1 MTTFRMDYDKELQSF
16 INECISTSINEY
28 ILSETARIR
37 PWNSIDYMKTNPL
50 QVDVSDEAYQYVDD
64 DSAFS
69 NMPKKKAEIKDKY
82 QDELTKRVRDR
93 VGKDQVKLKDLMAA
107 NGNKSKYNSV
117 FSDDKLDKIQN
128 RLGDSIKRGNMD
140 VSIKGKI
147 FAYGNTKLPTNTM
160 IFNLTSALN
169 CPSRLCKLH
178 DVCYACKDDNRWIDP
193 LLKNLR
199 SQIAVNHLTLREFL
213 KLIEIYIEYAPMR
226 IKRIRISESGDFLNQ
241 RQVDIAKKIAAHLK
255 AKYDID
261 TVVYTAQPFDF
272 SGGELIVNASNDKV
286 VGATRYF
293 FAKDIDTLNSLKID
307 TTEDKKLKLDQNGN
321 PYLMCSCDCRKC
333 GFCYR
338 SKEENGEDASK
349 ITTVYEKLRGGGGN
363 PIQNLDDTRK
373 TRAKR
378 SKK

>member
-1 MTTFRMDYDKELQSF
+1 MNNDNNFQSF
-16 INECISTSINEY
+16 ISECISSAINEY
-28 ILSETARIR
+28 ILSETAKIR
-37 PWNSIDYMKTNPL
+37 PWNKVDYMKTNPL

-69 NMPKKKAEIKDKY
+69 EMPRKKAEIKDKY
-82 QDELTKRVRDR
+82 QDELTKNVRDR
-93 VGKDQVKLKDLMAA
+93 LGKNQVKLKDLMND
-107 NGNKSKYNSV
+107 NGNKSRYRSV
-117 FSDDKLDKIQN
+117 FDDSKLDSIQKVIGN
-128 RLGDSIKRGNMD
+128 DIKRGNMD

-147 FAYGNTKLPTNTM
+147 FAYGNSKLPTNTM

-169 CPSRLCKLH
+169 CPSKLCKLH
-178 DVCYACKDDNRWIDP
+178 DVCYACNDDNRWVAP
-193 LLKNLR
+193 FLRNLR
-199 SQIAVNHLTLREFL
+199 NQIAVNHLTLREFL

-226 IKRIRISESGDFLNQ
+226 IKRIRISESGDFSNQ

-293 FAKDIDTLNSLKID
+293 FAKDLDELGSLGID
-307 TTEDKKLKLDQNGN
+307 TTEDKKLKLDSNGN
-321 PYLMCSCDCRKC
+321 PYFMCPCDCRKC

-338 SKEENGEDASK
+338 SKESNGEDTSK
-349 ITTVYEKLRGGGGN
+349 LTTVYERLRGGGGRA
-363 PIQNLDDTRK
+363 IKNLEKTRK
-373 TRAKR
+373 SKAK
-378 SKK
+378 K